1 MTNIRSL
8 TVQKLHLKRKTV
20 KKKKVY
26 ICIRGDNGFIESY
39 RVEK

>member
-20 KKKKVY
+20 KKKSVHMHK
-26 ICIRGDNGFIESY
+26 R
-39 RVEK
+39 R

>member
-20 KKKKVY
+20 KKKVY